1 MTPTVNPY
9 KNGSG
14 GRGLHDAHVHHHH
27 HHHHY
32 SYQYYH
38 IRHQIGRFLHRS
50 WLVLITIIALLFI
63 SFVLAA
69 IYIPNFRDSL
79 PDIDGYF
86 SNGVKLTSVHDRHG
100 RMDYD
105 GIDISHHQGV
115 INWDRVSHDTCVKF
129 VYIKATE
136 GGDHIDS
143 LYLKNIARARAAG
156 ISVGTYHYLTS
167 GSTVRQQFRLF
178 YSIVNRHHQDL
189 VPMID
194 VEEEGVKGWSR
205 VELHEKL
212 DSMVHL
218 LASHYHGTPIIYCY
232 TRFFNEHLYPRFASA
247 RLFVSH
253 YSSSEP
259 PLAGDIKP
267 LLWQHSDAGLVDGI
281 TTPVDLDVLSEGVS
295 VDNLKLKH

>member
-115 INWDRVSHDTCVKF
+115 IDWNRVSHDSCVKF

-136 GGDHIDS
+136 GGDHIDY

-156 ISVGTYHYLTS
+156 IPVGTYHYLTS

-205 VELHEKL
+205 KVLHEKL
-212 DSMVHL
+212 DSMILL
-218 LASHYHGTPIIYCY
+218 LATHYHGTPIIYCY
-232 TRFFNEHLYPRFASA
+232 TQFFNEHLYPRFTSFP
-247 RLFVSH
+247 LFVSH

-259 PLAGDIKP
+259 PLKGDLKP

-281 TTPVDLDVLSEGVS
+281 PTPVDLDVFSKGTSL
-295 VDNLKLKH
+295 DKLKLKH